1 MPKSGSMRESD
12 KTVNAK
18 SKQGIAAD
26 IDRTM
31 KTSQANG
38 TGTSVSRKI
47 SPAET
52 LEKMELKSVR

>member
-1 MPKSGSMRESD
+1 MARAIAAKKINEMPKNGSMRESE

-31 KTSQANG
+31 KTS
-38 TGTSVSRKI
+38 
-47 SPAET
+47 
-52 LEKMELKSVR
+52 